1 MPTLEPVIELR
12 PFALPEAEIIAG
24 WASDAHEARFL
35 TGADDFPLTA
45 GDLAAWTYEAD
56 YALTLRR
63 GGDLVA
69 YAEIVEDVV
78 EQDIEIQHLLVAPD
92 LRSAGVGRAM
102 LLRLCAFAAEARPY
116 PEVWLRVSRDN
127 LPAAACAAAAGFEA
141 VAQMSGPGY
150 QWYKKSLT
158 REGE

>member
-1 MPTLEPVIELR
+1 MPTFEPIYELR
-12 PFALPEAEIIAG
+12 PFAMPEAEIVAA
-24 WASDAHEARFL
+24 WASDADEVRFL
-35 TGADDFPLTA
+35 TGTGDFPLTP
-45 GDLAAWTYEAD
+45 GDIAAWTYEAD

-63 GGDLVA
+63 EGDLAA

-102 LLRLCAFAAEARPY
+102 LLRLCAFIAEIRPY
-116 PEVWLRVSRDN
+116 PEVWLRASRGN
-127 LPAAACAAAAGFEA
+127 APAAACAAAAGFET
-141 VAQMSGPGY
+141 VAQMSGPRY

>member
-1 MPTLEPVIELR
+1 MRFELR
-12 PFALPEAEIIAG
+12 PLALPEAETVAG
-24 WASDAHEARFL
+24 WAQDADDARFL

-45 GDLAAWTYEAD
+45 NDVAAWTYECD

-63 GGDLVA
+63 GGDLAA

-78 EQDIEIQHLLVAPD
+78 EQDVEIQHLLVAPD

-102 LLRLCAFAAEARPY
+102 LERVCAFLAEARPY
-116 PEVWLRVSRDN
+116 PEVWLRVSRGN
-127 LPAAACAAAAGFEA
+127 VPAAACASAAGFEA
-141 VAQMSGPGY
+141 VEKMSGPRY

-158 REGE
+158 RPEPEL